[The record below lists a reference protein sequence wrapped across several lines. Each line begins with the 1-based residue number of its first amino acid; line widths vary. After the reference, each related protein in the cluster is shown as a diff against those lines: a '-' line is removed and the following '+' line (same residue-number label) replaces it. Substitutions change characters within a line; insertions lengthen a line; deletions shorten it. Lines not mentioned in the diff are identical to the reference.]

1 MAGKIKPT
9 LTLTSNASSATTD
22 AGPLSIALSLSVTDD
37 LTVDTVT
44 SEVVSLDDSPV
55 KLLDGSVL
63 CGGTETPST
72 AAANQ
77 QGGHLYLKNAGTAK
91 AAYVGIVSS
100 HNPAGSSDS
109 ITGSDTPTAPPSSG
123 NGHLAEAANTTLR
136 TMTLRPGEF
145 AFFPWDYAGDIYAEC
160 EHSDGTTLEYFLF
173 DRG

>member
-1 MAGKIKPT
+1 MGIIKPT
-9 LTLTSNASSATTD
+9 LSITSNASSATTD
-22 AGPLSIALSLSVTDD
+22 AGPLSFALSLSVTDS

-44 SEVVSLDDSPV
+44 SEILTLTDSPTQIF
-55 KLLDGSVL
+55 DGSAL
-63 CGGTETPST
+63 SGGTETPST
-72 AAANQ
+72 GAANQ
-77 QGGHLYLKNAGTAK
+77 VGSHLFIKNSGTAK

-109 ITGSDTPTAPPSSG
+109 ITGSDTPTAPHASTT
-123 NGHLAEAANTTLR
+123 GHLAEAANTTLR
-136 TMTLRPGEF
+136 TFTLRPGEF

>member
-9 LTLTSNASSATTD
+9 LTLTANSSSASTD
-22 AGPLSIALSLSVTDD
+22 AGPLSIALSLSVTDT

-44 SEVVSLDDSPV
+44 SEVVSLNTTPAQ
-55 KLLDGSVL
+55 LLDGSVL

-77 QGGHLYLKNAGTAK
+77 QGGWVYLKNAGTAK
-91 AAYVGIVSS
+91 AAYIGIISS

-109 ITGSDTPTAPPSSG
+109 ITGSDTPTAPHASTS
-123 NGHLAEAANTTLR
+123 GHLAEAANTTLR

>member
-44 SEVVSLDDSPV
+44 SEVVSLTDAV
-55 KLLDGSVL
+55 TLIKDGSAL
-63 CGGTETPST
+63 AGGTFTPSN
-72 AAANQ
+72 AAGNQ
-77 QGGHLYLKNAGTAK
+77 VGGYLYLKNAGTAK
-91 AAYVGIVSS
+91 AAYIAIVSGCDDNDGS
-100 HNPAGSSDS
+100 PTGDDAPAAPAASG
-109 ITGSDTPTAPPSSG
+109 TTAMDETT
-123 NGHLAEAANTTLR
+123 NVTLR

-145 AFFPWDYAGDIYAEC
+145 AFFPWDYTGDLYAEC